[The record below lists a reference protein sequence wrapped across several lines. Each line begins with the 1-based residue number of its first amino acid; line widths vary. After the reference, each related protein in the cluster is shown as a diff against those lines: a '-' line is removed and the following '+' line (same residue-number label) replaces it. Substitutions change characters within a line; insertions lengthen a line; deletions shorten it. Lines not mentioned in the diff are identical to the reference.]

1 VINLATGK
9 RWIQQMPI
17 SDKEKE
23 EARDMI
29 KEMDGDSMIK
39 YLTQLREKC
48 GSKFYMNKKAKEVA
62 VK

>member
-23 EARDMI
+23 EARDVI
-29 KEMDGDSMIK
+29 KEMDGDS
-39 YLTQLREKC
+39 
-48 GSKFYMNKKAKEVA
+48 
-62 VK
+62 